1 MRFALTEGQRHDI
14 TQAEALL
21 ASCRDSNVIADRGY
35 DSAAVEKQLKSQGC
49 SVVIPSRQCCTVQ
62 RDIDRHLYKER
73 CLVECFFQKIKRNRR
88 IATRYEK
95 TARHYRA
102 MLLIASIL
110 VWLA

>member
-1 MRFALTEGQRHDI
+1 M
-14 TQAEALL
+14 
-21 ASCRDSNVIADRGY
+21 
-35 DSAAVEKQLKSQGC
+35 
-49 SVVIPSRQCCTVQ
+49 Q